1 MSDSLNIE
9 LDFTGINAASGG
21 LGYLSPGL
29 HSGKVAEVVKYEES
43 NRIYVYMVT
52 DGIRHRDSFNLD
64 SPGSLPFVKAFL
76 LSAGMP
82 ENKLEGKAKI
92 PFGKLAG
99 RSVYFMY
106 TPPEMDSAG
115 KAVQGSYPKYTFYN
129 KDRYVQMQE
138 VTNLNPQDVEVE
150 QSNGG
155 GAPVAQAAKAASKSN
170 DDFDFL
176 LDD

>member
-1 MSDSLNIE
+1 VSETINIK

-29 HSGKVAEVVKYEES
+29 HGAKVAEVVKYDDS

-52 DGIRHRDSFNLD
+52 DGVRHRDSFNLD
-64 SPGSLPFVKAFL
+64 SAGALPFIKAFL

-82 ENKLEGKAKI
+82 ENKLEGKCEI
-92 PFGKLAG
+92 PFHKLAG
-99 RSVYFMY
+99 RTVYFNY
-106 TPPEMDSAG
+106 NPPEMDSAG

-129 KDRYVQMQE
+129 KDRYIQMQE

-150 QSNGG
+150 ESNGA
-155 GAPVAQAAKAASKSN
+155 GAPVAQASKAKKSG